1 MPLRAALV
9 ITALTAALV
18 ITALTAA
25 ITLGPGNTS
34 MDNRDS

>member
-9 ITALTAALV
+9 TTALTG
-18 ITALTAA
+18 A
-25 ITLGPGNTS
+25 ITSGPGDTS